1 MPEYRI
7 IAKDVKNGTRIVRQS
22 LINAGTYSKHIA
34 QDEANGFAEQQSKKT
49 RREWVGVVEE
59 LVSREK
65 K

>member
-22 LINAGTYSKHIA
+22 LINAGMYHKHIA
-34 QDEANGFAEQQSKKT
+34 QDEANAFAEQQSKKT
-49 RREWVGVVEE
+49 RREWVGVIEE
-59 LVSREK
+59 LVPREK